1 MTASA
6 EGFHDDELLISRTFD
21 APVALVFR
29 LWEDRDHMI
38 RWWGPEKFTCTAL
51 DWELTPG
58 RRWHSTMAAKDWGMT
73 GMGGVIREV
82 ERNKRIIFTFKW
94 DRDGENPVDTLIAVT
109 FEERNGQTIESF
121 HQTPFVSVAARDS
134 HIGGWNSLI
143 NKQQLYVENMAI
155 AERAAGHKEAQR

>member
-6 EGFHDDELLISRTFD
+6 EGFRDDELLISRTFD
-21 APVALVFR
+21 AHVALVFR
-29 LWEDRDHMI
+29 LWEYRDHMI
-38 RWWGPEKFTCTAL
+38 RWWGPEKFTCTAF

-82 ERNKRIIFTFKW
+82 ERNKRIVFTFKW
-94 DRDGENPVDTLIAVT
+94 DRDGENPVDTLITVT

-143 NKQQLYVENMAI
+143 TKQQLYVENMAI
-155 AERAAGHKEAQR
+155 AERAAGHKEPQR